1 MFIHPP
7 INLTPQQIAD
17 KIDSL
22 DGVNLLTDEQASA
35 IPDVVASVNL
45 FNINDPDV
53 TEGRF
58 VNVTN
63 GQLNVNAAHNASH
76 FIAVSPGDDL
86 YISNAERYV
95 WYNDAQ
101 NFVEGFDLNRGPKQ
115 LVVPDGVEF
124 VRFSVD
130 RPLDNVIVALSDT
143 AVPFEPFV
151 DPTSS
156 NQPAVDLSPL
166 YRIQANLGNSNTWVL
181 PQNVLYIGD
190 SFWNNTTDIAAEA
203 IRISGIQGTFNGTSV
218 PGSTLSR
225 IGDVLNG
232 FDLTPFD
239 TIVIGRGAN
248 DQIQGINLETYQIRI
263 LTVLGFFV
271 GLGKQIMLANI
282 PPLGHYENFNGA
294 FQASLVEKNNWL
306 DSLFDE
312 DNSSFRIFDLNGSLD
327 TNGNG
332 RIDDELAIGGTN
344 IHPNEAGSTAAA
356 TALAARFQ
364 P

>member
-156 NQPAVDLSPL
+156 NQPAVDLSSL
-166 YRIQANLGNSNTWVL
+166 YRIQANLGNSSTWVL

-190 SFWNNTTDIAAEA
+190 SFWNNTTDISAEA

-218 PGSTLSR
+218 PGSNLSQ
-225 IGDVLNG
+225 IDTVLNG

-239 TIVIGRGAN
+239 TIVIGRGTN
-248 DQIQGINLETYQIRI
+248 DQIGGATLEEYQERMLIA
-263 LTVLGFFV
+263 LGFFV
-271 GLGKQIMLANI
+271 GLGKQIMIANL
-282 PPLGHYENFNGA
+282 PPLGHYENYNEE
-294 FQASLVEKNNWL
+294 FQVSIDEKNDWL
-306 DSLFDE
+306 DTLFDE
-312 DNSSFRIFDLNGSLD
+312 NNSSLRIFDLNSALD
-327 TNGNG
+327 TTGDG
-332 RIDDELAIGGTN
+332 RIDDELAIGEDD
-344 IHPNEAGSTAAA
+344 IHPNPAGGTAGG